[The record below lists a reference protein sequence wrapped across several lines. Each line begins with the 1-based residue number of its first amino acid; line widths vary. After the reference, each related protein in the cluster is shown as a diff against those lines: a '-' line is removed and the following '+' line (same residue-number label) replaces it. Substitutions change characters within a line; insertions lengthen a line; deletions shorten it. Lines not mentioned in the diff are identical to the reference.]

1 MRISERVGIR
11 LIVVIGGLTAA
22 LLMTGVQTASAGR
35 SAATAFGDTSGAG
48 HVLPADAR
56 PLGYSLRDMTKKVAA
71 FTTHAN
77 DPDFYPHTPFQILYT
92 AGVPDSVRTSNGG
105 LTATGT
111 NAFTVRKGT
120 RFYVPLQNADDSP
133 QIIGMWPTSAA
144 GARHYFFDH
153 DQLGGKDYKV
163 ILDGK
168 ATKLGQDYLSG
179 PVTVAPLGDGGGTHI
194 ITLGAFIEGFGKGVH
209 TVRIVGQLAG
219 DLIPPALGGAKFLGI
234 DFIYTVTV
242 TGWPRHG
249 PGRN

>member
-11 LIVVIGGLTAA
+11 LIVVIGGLTAV
-22 LLMTGVQTASAGR
+22 LLMTGVQTANAGR
-35 SAATAFGDTSGAG
+35 SAATAFDDTSGAG
-48 HVLPADAR
+48 RVLPADAR

-71 FTTHAN
+71 FTTSGN
-77 DPDFYPHTPFQILYT
+77 NLTLYPDTPFQILYT
-92 AGVPDSVRTSNGG
+92 AGVDYVPSNGG
-105 LTATGT
+105 LIGTGK

-133 QIIGMWPTSAA
+133 PILGMWPTSAA

-209 TVRIVGQLAG
+209 TVRIVGRLAG
-219 DLIPPALGGAKFLGI
+219 DLIRRVAPGSFTPRPPQNRA
-234 DFIYTVTV
+234 
-242 TGWPRHG
+242 
-249 PGRN
+249 

>member
-22 LLMTGVQTASAGR
+22 LLMTGVQTANAGR
-35 SAATAFGDTSGAG
+35 SAATAFFDTSGAG
-48 HVLPADAR
+48 HVLPAGAR
-56 PLGYSLRDMTKKVAA
+56 PLGYSLRDMTKKVAL
-71 FTTHAN
+71 FTTSGN
-77 DPDFYPHTPFQILYT
+77 DLTHYPDTPFQILYT
-92 AGVPDSVRTSNGG
+92 AGVPHLEESNGG
-105 LTATGT
+105 LIATGK
-111 NAFTVRKGT
+111 NAFPVRKGT

-133 QIIGMWPTSAA
+133 EILGMWPTSAA

-179 PVTVAPLGDGGGTHI
+179 PVTVASLGDGDGTHI

-209 TVRIVGQLAG
+209 TVRIVGRLAG
-219 DLIPPALGGAKFLGI
+219 DLIPPALGGKKFLGI

-242 TGWPRHG
+242 TH
-249 PGRN
+249 